1 MAHSIFKTAFAVL
14 VAFEAWTAQG
24 LQRRQSEKS
33 HWVDI
38 WGTMPQLVEPAN
50 LPSAPFVSLARP
62 HLKMTCALRS
72 LLDSESD

>member
-1 MAHSIFKTAFAVL
+1 MAISIFKTAFAVL
-14 VAFEAWTAQG
+14 VAFETWTVEG

-50 LPSAPFVSLARP
+50 LPSAPFVSLA
-62 HLKMTCALRS
+62 CRS
-72 LLDSESD
+72 S